1 MDKKVK
7 KMYDENGN
15 VTHKVWCKCGKLKS
29 IDEFSA
35 KKGASDSHESRCK
48 ECRKKYDE
56 ERKKQPKRNVTHKVC
71 SKCGKLKSIDEF
83 HVNKSTSDGHESK
96 CKECKKKYDKER
108 KKRTKGYSEKCRG
121 ELCKEI
127 IIQNKFK
134 NIFDLSHKI

>member
-15 VTHKVWCKCGKLKS
+15 ATHKVCSKCGELKS
-29 IDEFSA
+29 IDEFSV
-35 KKGASDSHESRCK
+35 KKDASDGHESKCK

-56 ERKKQPKRNVTHKVC
+56 ERKKQPKRNVAHKVC

-83 HVNKSTSDGHESK
+83 HANKSTSDGHESK

-108 KKRTKGYSEKCRG
+108 KKRTKECSKKRHR
-121 ELCKEI
+121 ELCEEI
-127 IIQNKFK
+127 IVQNKFK
-134 NIFDLSHKI
+134 NILDLSYKI